1 MRRALNFL
9 PLGLGIVI
17 LQVFVVAGLHA
28 EPASADST
36 AGCSFEAASLGLCNP
51 DAGGGVTITDQQT
64 KGGPGSGSSDPN
76 GAPSTPDNSTDG
88 GAPSLTPQEIC
99 EATPGPPSAFCRSL
113 TPVGVAS
120 GLPSAPT
127 APGWSV
133 TVSDLARFVPT
144 SATVVGEPHN
154 IAVVGLPANFV
165 SSAMTET
172 VPGTV
177 LGRALNIR
185 FTPVGYAF
193 DYGDGG
199 RRTSS
204 TPGAPWGASGLVQFT
219 PTDTSHVY
227 TQPGTYT
234 VTVTVTYAAAVDLG
248 AGWIPINGTLIGPPA
263 SQQVRVVR
271 AHTALVQGTC
281 GERPGSPGC

>member
-1 MRRALNFL
+1 M
-9 PLGLGIVI
+9 
-17 LQVFVVAGLHA
+17 
-28 EPASADST
+28 SAQD
-36 AGCSFEAASLGLCNP
+36 
-51 DAGGGVTITDQQT
+51 
-64 KGGPGSGSSDPN
+64 
-76 GAPSTPDNSTDG
+76 
-88 GAPSLTPQEIC
+88 
-99 EATPGPPSAFCRSL
+99 
-113 TPVGVAS
+113 
-120 GLPSAPT
+120 
-127 APGWSV
+127 
-133 TVSDLARFVPT
+133 
-144 SATVVGEPHN
+144 N

-172 VPGTV
+172 IPGTV

-185 FTPVGYAF
+185 FTPVSYAF

-199 RRTSS
+199 KRTSS
-204 TPGAPWGASGLVQFT
+204 TPGAPWGTSGHVQFT

-248 AGWIPINGTLIGPPA
+248 AGWIPINGTLIGTPA

>member
-1 MRRALNFL
+1 MSAPTGAAAN
-9 PLGLGIVI
+9 
-17 LQVFVVAGLHA
+17 AS
-28 EPASADST
+28 PACSADEIA
-36 AGCSFEAASLGLCNP
+36 AGFCGT
-51 DAGGGVTITDQQT
+51 DGGGVTITDSET
-64 KGGPGSGSSDPN
+64 NDGG
-76 GAPSTPDNSTDG
+76 GAPSAGGGTEPGTPDNSTDG
-88 GAPSLTPQEIC
+88 GAPPLTPQEIC

-144 SATVVGEPHN
+144 TATVVGEPDN

-172 VPGTV
+172 IPGTV

-199 RRTSS
+199 KRTSS
-204 TPGAPWGASGLVQFT
+204 TPGAPWGASGQVQFT

-234 VTVTVTYAAAVDLG
+234 VTVAVTYAAAVDLG
-248 AGWIPINGTLIGPPA
+248 AGWIPINGTLTGPPA
-263 SQQVRVVR
+263 RQQVRVVR

-281 GERPGSPGC
+281 SERPGSPGC

>member
-1 MRRALNFL
+1 M
-9 PLGLGIVI
+9 G
-17 LQVFVVAGLHA
+17 FVVLAALAGSSG
-28 EPASADST
+28 PATPVADVR
-36 AGCSFEAASLGLCNP
+36 AMGCGQVGL
-51 DAGGGVTITDQQT
+51 ITGCVD
-64 KGGPGSGSSDPN
+64 PGAITLSGSQDSGN
-76 GAPSTPDNSTDG
+76 GADPGTPSTPGNSTDG
-88 GAPSLTPQEIC
+88 GAPTLTPQEVC

-120 GLPSAPT
+120 GLPSAPA

-133 TVSDLARFVPT
+133 TVSDLAPFVPT
-144 SATVVGEPHN
+144 TATVVGEPDN

-172 VPGTV
+172 IPGTV

-185 FTPVGYAF
+185 FTPVGYMF

-199 RRTSS
+199 TRTST
-204 TPGAPWGASGLVQFT
+204 TPGIPWDASGHVQFT

-248 AGWIPINGTLIGPPA
+248 AGWIPINGTLTGPPA
-263 SQQVRVVR
+263 RQQVRVVR

-281 GERPGSPGC
+281 SERPGSPGC

>member
-1 MRRALNFL
+1 MAT
-9 PLGLGIVI
+9 PSG
-17 LQVFVVAGLHA
+17 VAAGA
-28 EPASADST
+28 PSACSADEIA
-36 AGCSFEAASLGLCNP
+36 AGFCGT
-51 DAGGGVTITDQQT
+51 DGGGVTITDAET
-64 KGGPGSGSSDPN
+64 NDGG
-76 GAPSTPDNSTDG
+76 GAPSAGGDTESGTPSTPGNSTDG
-88 GAPSLTPQEIC
+88 GAPSLSPQEVC

-120 GLPSAPT
+120 GQPFAPT

-133 TVSDLARFVPT
+133 TVSDLARFVPS
-144 SATVVGEPHN
+144 SATVAGEPDN

-172 VPGTV
+172 IPGAV

-193 DYGDGG
+193 EYGDGG
-199 RRTSS
+199 KRTSS
-204 TPGAPWGASGLVQFT
+204 TPGAPWGASDQVQFT

-227 TQPGTYT
+227 MQPGTYT
-234 VTVTVTYAAAVDLG
+234 VAVTVTYAAEVDLG
-248 AGWIPINGTLIGPPA
+248 AGWIPINGTLIGPAA

-281 GERPGSPGC
+281 SERPGSPGC